1 MRIDPTHSPEP
12 HGLPEGKPGAA
23 KPTRPTGAEENT
35 TAGSAELLATHKP
48 YVRKAMEADEI
59 DLQAVQEA
67 KRLLESGELLSP
79 EGVRRAARNLLTDG
93 P

>member
-1 MRIDPTHSPEP
+1 MRIDPTHGPEP
-12 HGLPEGKPGAA
+12 QGLPEGKPGAT
-23 KPTRPTGAEENT
+23 KPTGPAGAEEKPT
-35 TAGSAELLATHKP
+35 TDSAELLATHKP

-67 KRLLESGELLSP
+67 KRLLESGQLFSP
-79 EGVRRAARNLLTDG
+79 EAVLRAARNLLADG

>member
-1 MRIDPTHSPEP
+1 VRIDPTHGPEP
-12 HGLPEGKPGAA
+12 HGLPEGKPASA
-23 KPTRPTGAEENT
+23 KPTRPAGAEEKP
-35 TAGSAELLATHKP
+35 TAHSAELLATHKP

-67 KRLLESGELLSP
+67 RKLLESGQLFSP
-79 EGVRRAARNLLTDG
+79 EAVRRAARNLLEDG